1 MVKTKLTLDMNRT
14 SITPRITVKQLD
26 SDRIVEITVNCDGVL
41 VTDTFD
47 ETRVLTAKGDSTCY
61 SSSLAE
67 EPIIENLINGKTTW
81 KIPSDVLEVSGITMG
96 ELRLIKNALSVSTM
110 PFEINVIAS
119 VSSSEAKIP
128 KNAVDFIKRA
138 EDAAEEAAKSLEEL
152 KNELK
157 GIEPALDAIIGIQN
171 SFLLPEAEGTTF

>member
-41 VTDTFD
+41 VTDIFD
-47 ETRVLTAKGDSTCY
+47 ETRVLTAKGDSTFY

-67 EPIIENLINGKTTW
+67 EPVIENLINGKTTW
-81 KIPSDVLEVSGITMG
+81 KIPSDVLEPSGITTG
-96 ELRLIKNALSVSTM
+96 ELRVLKNGFSVSTM
-110 PFEINVIAS
+110 PFEIYVVAG
-119 VSSSEAKIP
+119 VSSNEAKIP
-128 KNAVDFIKRA
+128 KNAVDFIKIA
-138 EDAAEEAAKSLEEL
+138 ENAAEEAAKSLEEL

-157 GIEPALDAIIGIQN
+157 DIEPALDNIIEIQN
-171 SFLLPEAEGTTF
+171 SFLLPEAEETTF